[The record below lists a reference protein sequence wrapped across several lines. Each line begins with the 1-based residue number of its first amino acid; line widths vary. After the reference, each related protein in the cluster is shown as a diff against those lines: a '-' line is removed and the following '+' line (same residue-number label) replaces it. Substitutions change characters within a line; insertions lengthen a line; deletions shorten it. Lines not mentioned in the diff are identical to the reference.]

1 MLDFDKVAF
10 VIAYAES
17 HSVKNVKVN
26 LPVKS
31 PIKCNPI
38 AYVHELFKYQANK
51 IGADYERVILDKC
64 GLNFVS
70 GVVFRTKKRKCLV
83 TVYFR

>member
-1 MLDFDKVAF
+1 MIDFDKITF

-38 AYVHELFKYQANK
+38 AYVHEMFKYQANK
-51 IGADYERVILDKC
+51 VGVDYERVILDKSD
-64 GLNFVS
+64 LNFVS
-70 GVVFRTKKRKCLV
+70 GAVFRTKKRKCLV

>member
-1 MLDFDKVAF
+1 MIDLTELMS

-26 LPVKS
+26 LSVKS
-31 PIKCNPI
+31 PIKSNPI
-38 AYVHELFKYQANK
+38 AYVHESFKYQAK
-51 IGADYERVILDKC
+51 KVGVYYERLILDKC
-64 GLNFVS
+64 DLNFVS

-83 TVYFR
+83 LVYFR

>member
-1 MLDFDKVAF
+1 MIDFDKVAF

-26 LPVKS
+26 LPEKS
-31 PIKCNPI
+31 LIKSDPI
-38 AYVHELFKYQANK
+38 AYVHESFKYQAK
-51 IGADYERVILDKC
+51 KVGADYERVILDKC
-64 GLNFVS
+64 DLNFIS
-70 GVVFRTKKRKCLV
+70 GVAFRTKKRKCLV

>member
-1 MLDFDKVAF
+1 MVDFDKVAF
-10 VIAYAES
+10 VMAYAES

-26 LPVKS
+26 LSVKS
-31 PIKCNPI
+31 LIKSNPI
-38 AYVHELFKYQANK
+38 AYVHELFKYQAK
-51 IGADYERVILDKC
+51 KVGADYERVILDKC
-64 GLNFVS
+64 DLNFIS